1 MLYLLL
7 YYAYYLGD
15 YTILSPLWYTFKYS
29 WMLYNWNR
37 PQRTTKTVII
47 NQEYDSE
54 EGYVN
59 LEMTEMKN

>member
-29 WMLYNWNR
+29 WMFYNWR
-37 PQRTTKTVII
+37 KRKPPKTVII

>member
-7 YYAYYLGD
+7 YYTYYLGD
-15 YTILSPLWYTFKYS
+15 YTILSPLWYTLKYS
-29 WMLYNWNR
+29 WMLYKWR
-37 PQRTTKTVII
+37 KRKPPKTVII

-59 LEMTEMKN
+59 LEMTEMLN